1 MTGVEFLITIPV
13 H

>member
-1 MTGVEFLITIPV
+1 VTGVEFLITVPV